1 MGYKP
6 LEPGLYIV
14 RFLNNI
20 SAESVVHIINNLN
33 LYGEKYEIKFIPEQ
47 TALYQI
53 VRSEK

>member
-6 LEPGLYIV
+6 LESGLYIV
-14 RFLNNI
+14 RFHNNI
-20 SAESVVHIINNLN
+20 STESVVRIIDNLN

-53 VRSEK
+53 VGSEE